1 MTKKEPSSRF
11 DALFGAAKLPK
22 PLEQD
27 TPESEQNEV
36 DRPAPDTQG
45 SALSKGK
52 DPNYQRTTVYLPKT
66 MHRKLKAA
74 SAEEGREMSNVIE
87 ELIQQWL
94 DRRKDV

>member
-1 MTKKEPSSRF
+1 MTKKDSSSRF

-22 PLEQD
+22 PAGQD
-27 TPESEQNEV
+27 APDSEQGEDN
-36 DRPAPDTQG
+36 RPDLNSLD
-45 SALSKGK
+45 SALSKSK
-52 DPNYQRTTVYLPKT
+52 DPNYQRTTIYLPKA

-94 DRRKDV
+94 DQRKSV